1 MNLKKILQEC
11 TNRGYPITAQGLYS
25 AGVRYGFITNT
36 SGTRENPNKRI
47 LDREKFEAWLKGAI
61 EEIPEGYISV
71 NEASKEF
78 NVGLTRIYN
87 AINYQGLDYKKIGSG
102 RGIYYVDRE
111 RIKEHLETYKPRSYV
126 RRSGH
131 AIE

>member
-1 MNLKKILQEC
+1 MKLKNILQEC
-11 TNRGYPITAQGLYS
+11 IRRGYPISAQGLYS
-25 AGVRYGFITNT
+25 AGTRHGFITNA
-36 SGTRENPNKRI
+36 SGTRESPNVRTF
-47 LDREKFEAWLKGAI
+47 DREKFEEWIKGAL

-87 AINYQGLDYKKIGSG
+87 AINYEGLDYKKIGSG

-111 RIKEHLETYKPRSYV
+111 RFKKHLATHKPRSYV
-126 RRSGH
+126 RREH
-131 AIE
+131 ATE